1 MKKIHLLK
9 FLFPACFAFLTTPG
23 IAYASDF
30 GGFFLFLY
38 GLLAVVFAVSL
49 MLTWA
54 ITNLISK
61 RWIRVSIR
69 IAVILLFWTP
79 VPSGG
84 NGDWLPLPLALL

>member
-1 MKKIHLLK
+1 MKKSHSIKILL
-9 FLFPACFAFLTTPG
+9 LACFVLLTTPG
-23 IAYASDF
+23 LACASDF
-30 GGFFLFLY
+30 GGFILFQY
-38 GLLAVVFAVSL
+38 GLLAAVFAVVL

-61 RWIRVSIR
+61 YWIRVSIR
-69 IAVILLFWTP
+69 IVVTLLFWTP